1 MELSQNM
8 AGDSKMELF
17 IYVVLV
23 LLAAAV
29 SFIWSWKRLLD
40 FNSYQKPFIEGTI
53 FNFLIML
60 AGSIWWYFSKQD
72 SNEQMTGIFYLLVAF
87 LVIMV
92 LNGFILAILF
102 SKRKDAS
109 S

>member
-1 MELSQNM
+1 
-8 AGDSKMELF
+8 MELF

-29 SFIWSWKRLLD
+29 SFFWSWKRLLD
-40 FNSYQKPFIEGTI
+40 FNSYKKPFIEGAVL
-53 FNFLIML
+53 NFLIML
-60 AGSIWWYFSKQD
+60 AGSIWWYFSTQD
-72 SNEQMTGIFYLLVAF
+72 GGEQITGIFYLFIAF

-92 LNGFILAILF
+92 LNGLILAFLF
-102 SKRKDAS
+102 SKKKDTS